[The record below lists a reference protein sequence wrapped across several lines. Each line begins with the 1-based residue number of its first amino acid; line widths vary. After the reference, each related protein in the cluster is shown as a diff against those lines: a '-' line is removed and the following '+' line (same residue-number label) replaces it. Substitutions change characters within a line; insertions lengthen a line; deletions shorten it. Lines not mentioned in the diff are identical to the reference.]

1 MLAPGV
7 HGLRNLGVRA
17 LAHRRRRRPAG
28 AAADLAE
35 IERVVY
41 ERIYGYPRR
50 YIDNIR
56 PIDPLAMTKTRPRRV
71 RRKR

>member
-1 MLAPGV
+1 MHTLAPGV
-7 HGLRNLGVRA
+7 HGLRNLGMRA
-17 LAHRRRRRPAG
+17 LARRRRSAG
-28 AAADLAE
+28 APADLAE